1 MKILFSCDMEGIS
14 GIVDW
19 EQVTPGKDEWKRGR
33 KLMVGDVNA
42 AINGAFVGGAEA
54 VTVSD
59 AHWHARTLEI
69 EDIDPRAKLHSGTPS
84 PFSMLQGIDD
94 VPDRQAPNGRALDE
108 QAPEGRR
115 PGYDALVFVG
125 YHAMAGAKKGVLCHT
140 WSDKV
145 LNVWLN
151 DVPVG
156 EIGLNAATAGH
167 YGTPI
172 IAITGDHTACLE
184 AQTLLGQVV
193 EVGVVKLGTGRYAA
207 ELMPLNE
214 AREKICEAV
223 ARGVTKLKS
232 GQGSKPYRVSSPVHL
247 GVEFKFPHQADSAYL
262 LPGSRRLSGTRLDYT
277 AEDMVVAMRA
287 FRAMDTLA
295 RGSE

>member
-1 MKILFSCDMEGIS
+1 MEGIS

-33 KLMVGDVNA
+33 KLMLGDVNA

-59 AHWHARTLEI
+59 AHWHARTLEL
-69 EDIDPRAKLHSGTPS
+69 EDLDPRARLHSGSPS
-84 PFSMLQGIDD
+84 PFSMVQGIDD
-94 VPDRQAPNGRALDE
+94 TADHP
-108 QAPEGRR
+108 APEGRR
-115 PGYDALVFVG
+115 PGYDALVLVG

-167 YGTPI
+167 YGTPV

-184 AQTLLGQVV
+184 AQTLLGSEV

-207 ELMPLNE
+207 ELMPLQE
-214 AREKICEAV
+214 AREEICEAV
-223 ARGVTKLKS
+223 ARGVTKLKG
-232 GQGSKPYRVSSPVHL
+232 GQGPKPYPVSTPVRL
-247 GVEFKFPHQADSAYL
+247 GLEFKFPHQTDSAYL
-262 LPGSRRLSGTRLDYT
+262 LPGSQRLSGTRLEYT

-295 RGSE
+295 GSAA

>member
-1 MKILFSCDMEGIS
+1 MKILISCDMEGIS

-59 AHWHARTLEI
+59 AHWHGRTLEA
-69 EDIDPRAKLHSGTPS
+69 EDLDPRAKLHSGSPS
-84 PFSMLQGIDD
+84 PFSMIQGIDD
-94 VPDRQAPNGRALDE
+94 Q
-108 QAPEGRR
+108 
-115 PGYDALVFVG
+115 PGYAALVFVG
-125 YHAMAGAKKGVLCHT
+125 YHAMAGATKGVLCHT
-140 WSDKV
+140 WSDNV

-156 EIGLNAATAGH
+156 EIGLNAGVAAH
-167 YGTPI
+167 YGTPV
-172 IAITGDHTACLE
+172 IAVTGDRAACLE
-184 AQTLLGQVV
+184 AQTLLGTEV
-193 EVGVVKLGTGRYAA
+193 EVAVVKLGTGRYAA
-207 ELMPLNE
+207 ELLPLNE

-232 GQGSKPYRVSSPVHL
+232 GQGAKPYTVGTPVRL
-247 GVEFKFPHQADSAYL
+247 GLEFKFPHQTDRAYL

-277 AEDMVVAMRA
+277 AGDMVTAMRA
-287 FRAMDTLA
+287 FRAMVTLA
-295 RGSE
+295 GPNE

>member
-1 MKILFSCDMEGIS
+1 MRILISCDMEGIS

-59 AHWHARTLEI
+59 AHWHARTLEL
-69 EDIDPRAKLHSGTPS
+69 EDLDPRAKLHSGSPS
-84 PFSMLQGIDD
+84 PFSMVQGVDD
-94 VPDRQAPNGRALDE
+94 KPS
-108 QAPEGRR
+108 
-115 PGYDALVFVG
+115 YDALVLVG
-125 YHAMAGAKKGVLCHT
+125 YHAMAGALKGVLCHT

-156 EIGLNAATAGH
+156 EIGLNAATAAH
-167 YGTPI
+167 YGTPV

-184 AQTLLGQVV
+184 AQTLLGTDV

-223 ARGVTKLKS
+223 ARGVTKLKG
-232 GQGSKPYRVSSPVHL
+232 GQGAKPYAVSTPVRL
-247 GVEFKFPHQADSAYL
+247 GLEFKFPHQTDSAYL
-262 LPGSRRLSGTRLDYT
+262 LPGSRRLSGTKLEYT
-277 AEDMVVAMRA
+277 AEDMVVAIRA
-287 FRAMDTLA
+287 FRAMVTLA
-295 RGSE
+295 GPGE

>member
-1 MKILFSCDMEGIS
+1 MKILISCDMEGIS

-33 KLMVGDVNA
+33 QLMVGDVNA
-42 AINGAFVGGAEA
+42 AINGAFVGGADA

-59 AHWHARTLEI
+59 AHWHARTLDLENL
-69 EDIDPRAKLHSGTPS
+69 DARAKLHSGMPS
-84 PFSMLQGIDD
+84 PFAMLQGVDD
-94 VPDRQAPNGRALDE
+94 VSDGRPSYEAL
-108 QAPEGRR
+108 
-115 PGYDALVFVG
+115 ALVG
-125 YHAMAGAKKGVLCHT
+125 YHAMAGALKGVLCHT

-151 DVPVG
+151 DVLVG

-167 YGTPI
+167 YGLPV

-184 AQTLLGQVV
+184 AQTLLGPEV

-207 ELMPLNE
+207 ELMPLAE

-223 ARGVTKLKS
+223 ARGVTKLKG
-232 GQGSKPYRVSSPVHL
+232 GQGAKPYRLAAPVRL
-247 GVEFKFPHQADSAYL
+247 GVEFKFPHQTDSAYL
-262 LPGSRRLSGTRLDYT
+262 LPGSRRLSGTRLDYV

-287 FRAMDTLA
+287 FRAMVTLA
-295 RGSE
+295 GSGE